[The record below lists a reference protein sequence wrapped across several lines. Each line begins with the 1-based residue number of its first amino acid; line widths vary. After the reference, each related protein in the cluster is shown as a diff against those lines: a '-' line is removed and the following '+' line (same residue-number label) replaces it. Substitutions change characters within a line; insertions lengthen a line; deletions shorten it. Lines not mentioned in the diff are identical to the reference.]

1 MKKNTEP
8 TIGVVAISKNEE
20 VDMPHFLRH
29 LVDWV
34 DEIII
39 VDDGSTDST
48 KEIVLSFGP
57 KVKLV
62 EQKMDLKNGGFARQ
76 RNRGIQEATS
86 EWLLHMD
93 IDERITPSF
102 AREVKVAIQNTK
114 FNAYRYR
121 RLNFFLN
128 RPMKGGGLQDWNN
141 PQLARR
147 GFHRFENSVHETC
160 AIDGIPLRI
169 GQLNG
174 QMWHLNDESYLE
186 RMTKSMVYCQNQAIR
201 LVKSGKRIKWH
212 HLLLIPLSEFF
223 YKFFWK
229 AGFKDGVVGLLW
241 SLHASSSMFRACS
254 IVWDEQNRLSRYS
267 IENKIQNMINNSK

>member
-48 KEIVLSFGP
+48 KEIILSFGT

-62 EQKMDLKNGGFARQ
+62 EQKMDIQNGGFAEQ
-76 RNRGIQEATS
+76 RNHGIKAATAD
-86 EWLLHMD
+86 WLLHMD

-102 AREVKVAIQNTK
+102 AREIKNAIQDTQ

-121 RLNFFLN
+121 RLNFFLH

-160 AIDGIPLRI
+160 IVDGMPASI
-169 GQLNG
+169 GQLRYK
-174 QMWHLNDESYLE
+174 MWHLNDESYLE
-186 RMTKSMVYCQNQAIR
+186 RMNKSMVYC
-201 LVKSGKRIKWH
+201 
-212 HLLLIPLSEFF
+212 
-223 YKFFWK
+223 
-229 AGFKDGVVGLLW
+229 
-241 SLHASSSMFRACS
+241 
-254 IVWDEQNRLSRYS
+254 
-267 IENKIQNMINNSK
+267 